1 MLKLILLNWE
11 NEQTDFEL
19 PANLLD
25 TLAQINQAIVAIEQL
40 VSGEVGLL
48 FVNNETIRQLN
59 SEYRGIDRATDVLSF
74 AIQEEHEDELVI
86 TYEEEELPNLYGD
99 IVISV
104 ERAKE
109 QAEEYGHSFERELC
123 FLYVHGFLH
132 LIGYD
137 HLEEQEEQQM
147 IAKQNLILEKVGINR

>member
-1 MLKLILLNWE
+1 VLKLILLNWE